1 MFEEAE
7 VKAGMNGWNCR
18 CHEKFVR
25 LLLGENKG
33 ILDML
38 RNVYHINSRANS
50 SEHRRCLQHVCP
62 SRK

>member
-33 ILDML
+33 FWTCYEMFTT
-38 RNVYHINSRANS
+38 
-50 SEHRRCLQHVCP
+50 
-62 SRK
+62 